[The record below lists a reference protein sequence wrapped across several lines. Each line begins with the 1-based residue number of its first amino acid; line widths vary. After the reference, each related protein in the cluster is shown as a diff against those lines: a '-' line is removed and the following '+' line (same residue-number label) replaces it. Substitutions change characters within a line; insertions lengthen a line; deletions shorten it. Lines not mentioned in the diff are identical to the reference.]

1 MAICIY
7 DARTDDFTTNGLSVL
22 SPISCEIEETENDM
36 FELTLEH
43 PIDESNRWAQIQE
56 GAIIKAPV
64 PARESPLYEEDAED
78 GESAGT
84 QQRKIWEVARTTH
97 GAYLRSGPGTSYKK
111 LAVKHNGDQVI
122 ELEEMKAPWIKVC
135 VVNGG
140 AVGYMSKK
148 WLDQVGTES
157 VETGGAKPDKGSA
170 VKIRQS
176 REQLFRIYEV
186 KRDSANGTV
195 TAKAMHIF
203 YDLLGNIVGDAYKV
217 KNEDAKAVM
226 NGVAQKLIND
236 HPFTFHTYAEG
247 KVSGDYGYQNPIEII
262 LDAENGVAKQT
273 GANLFRDNFDV
284 FLLPD
289 VTRDLG
295 VTIRRR
301 KNSKGVQ
308 VTSSTADIV
317 TRIIPEGK
325 GKDGDALHVDSP
337 GYIDS
342 PRIADY
348 PIVYARCIEY
358 DVQIVDK
365 DPDGY
370 TTFKKKSE
378 AKARLEALAR
388 EDFEKNG
395 VDLPTYSMDVDF
407 VLLENSADFAENQ
420 NYGQLQA
427 VHIGDTVRVIDS
439 LIGVDARLRVTG
451 YTWDAASSKP
461 RYTKIT
467 LGDVQSLEQKVY
479 NSNIAGGISG
489 SKIAPGSASGNILR
503 DLSIQYAKIN
513 VAAIQQ
519 LNAGSITALTAR
531 IQEIVAGKLTTD
543 ELYAQFAEMFALKLS
558 TLTAKDIETD
568 KLAAA
573 LAAFTVVTAGSADFD
588 RATVAHLVAQALN
601 LEYGTAGTVYIKNL
615 AVQYAQMVGAAIG
628 NLCIKASDGNYYTID
643 VNQNGNVTATR
654 STVSAGEIAAG
665 QTDSG
670 RVILET
676 NITAANLSAGNL
688 LATYALVNR
697 IDAARLDVDEL
708 FAREAF
714 ISALTTSKIFGGK
727 SLEIIAGETD
737 NASRVFR
744 QEEFPDSETLVKPGD
759 LLVQPSTGLQ
769 YQAVAAG
776 SIAFALDEN
785 GNLYYD
791 YDGEGSL
798 SVDGFD
804 LYAEGFELSVTED
817 GRVGEPYSWALV
829 QDGELKEAADEA
841 QSTADMAGN
850 YANEALD
857 KANAAVSQV
866 DFQRVVRIDDEG
878 LHVGDNLTNQ
888 EVVLGSGHMNVVID
902 GVKVATYADKFI
914 RLGNMQV
921 RNVRGGL
928 AISVYKS

>member
-1 MAICIY
+1 MICIY
-7 DARTDDFTTNGLSVL
+7 DADCKDFSNNGIGTLLPQSCSVSETLNGEYEVTLVHPLDAQGRWKRLS
-22 SPISCEIEETENDM
+22 
-36 FELTLEH
+36 
-43 PIDESNRWAQIQE
+43 E
-56 GAIIKAPV
+56 GRILRVPV
-64 PARESPLYEEDAED
+64 PAAMTPQMKLVQL
-78 GESAGT
+78 SAGAQIYRVST
-84 QQRKIWEVARTTH
+84 SGSKKVS
-97 GAYLRSGPGTSYKK
+97 LRSGSGTSYKNLK
-111 LAVKHNGDQVI
+111 KYRNNSKVI
-122 ELEEMKAPWIKVC
+122 LLRKTDDDWYEVTASDGKR
-135 VVNGG
+135 
-140 AVGYMSKK
+140 GYMEAKY
-148 WLDQVGTES
+148 LAYVRTDPTTDGATNEVVEQTQQRDQ
-157 VETGGAKPDKGSA
+157 P
-170 VKIRQS
+170 
-176 REQLFRIYEV
+176 FRIYRVVPDLEKV
-186 KRDSANGTV
+186 TV
-195 TAKAMHIF
+195 YARHVF
-203 YDLLGNIVGDAYKV
+203 YDLMENMVRKYEPVTADTGAKV
-217 KNEDAKAVM
+217 VLELADKCLSGHD
-226 NGVAQKLIND
+226 
-236 HPFTFHTYAEG
+236 FTFYSDLESTSDSFSLENTNPVDAILGDDGVVDTYGGELARDWFDVYLVQRVGNDTDVQIREG
-247 KVSGDYGYQNPIEII
+247 KNLTGVSYD
-262 LDAENGVAKQT
+262 LDISN
-273 GANLFRDNFDV
+273 
-284 FLLPD
+284 
-289 VTRDLG
+289 VT
-295 VTIRRR
+295 
-301 KNSKGVQ
+301 
-308 VTSSTADIV
+308 
-317 TRIIPEGK
+317 TRIMPTGEDKNGELLYLPE
-325 GKDGDALHVDSP
+325 V
-337 GYIDS
+337 YIDS
-342 PRIADY
+342 PRINEY
-348 PIVYARCIEY
+348 PSPKWLHMAVSDAKEVTSG
-358 DVQIVDK
+358 D
-365 DPDGY
+365 
-370 TTFKKKSE
+370 KKKSKSQCYAE
-378 AKARLEALAR
+378 MRKAAQTEFD
-388 EDFEKNG
+388 EG
-395 VDLPTYSMDVDF
+395 CDLPTITLKVDF
-407 VLLENSADFAENQ
+407 LNCADTEEYRQYKALSNI
-420 NYGQLQA
+420 YL
-427 VHIGDTVRVIDS
+427 GDAVRVIARR
-439 LIGVDARLRVTG
+439 IGVEVSMRMTQ
-451 YTWDAASSKP
+451 YTYDCLTRK
-461 RYTKIT
+461 YTSVT
-467 LGDVQSLEQKVY
+467 LGTIAESIEGNVITSRQI
-479 NSNIAGGISG
+479 SNGSISG
-489 SKIAPGSASGNILR
+489 AKLVNGAVGSSKIAVDAVQTKHL
-503 DLSIQYAKIN
+503 
-513 VAAIQQ
+513 AAGAITAEK
-519 LNAGSITALTAR
+519 LAAGSITADKIKTGELDAITLEAVTAK
-531 IQEIVAGKLTTD
+531 ID
-543 ELYAQFAEMFALKLS
+543 S
-558 TLTAKDIETD
+558 LTAKDIETD

-628 NLCIKASDGNYYTID
+628 NLCIKASDGNYYAID

-654 STVSAGEIAAG
+654 STVSVGEITAG

-744 QEEFPDSETLVKPGD
+744 QEEFPDSDTFVKPGD

-776 SIAFALDEN
+776 SVTFALDEN
-785 GNLYYD
+785 GNLYCD

-798 SVDGFD
+798 SVDGFS
-804 LYAEGFELSVTED
+804 LYAEGFDLSVTED

-829 QDGELKEAADEA
+829 QDGELKEAADTA